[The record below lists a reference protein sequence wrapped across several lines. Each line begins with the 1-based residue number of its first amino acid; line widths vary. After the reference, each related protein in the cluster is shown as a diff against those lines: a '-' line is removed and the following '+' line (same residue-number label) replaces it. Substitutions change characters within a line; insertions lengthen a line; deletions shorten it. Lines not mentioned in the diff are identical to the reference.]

1 MTNPYTQKQ
10 QLSKGVYVLEDG
22 NRDWGGELNH
32 NFELLNDAL
41 DVKTL
46 TVKQGNTVLGT
57 YNGKQNTEIS
67 IPESSGSSEN
77 YTLTLKQGNTTLGT
91 FDNSENTE
99 ITIPEASGG
108 SVEVTTYTVTMKAP
122 ILAIDTAILTGMG
135 YTSSDYDI
143 VAARSGCLKYIG
155 TKTFEDADQNEVTA
169 PCFALV
175 KFLTETGNVFIPY
188 AHRAYKMVFATKDV
202 SCGYGQ
208 AWYDNP
214 LAMSYY
220 FPASS
225 VSFGFAGRDT
235 YGLSH
240 PSSWRLADIE
250 ANGILDAFAVTGT
263 AQSMADVEIENDE
276 PITVTETL
284 KIGNNTI
291 GPLGFF
297 DVGAD
302 N

>member
-22 NRDWGGELNH
+22 NKDWGGELNH

-57 YNGKQNTEIS
+57 YNGKLDTEIS
-67 IPESSGSSEN
+67 IPESASSEN
-77 YTLTLKQGNTTLGT
+77 YTLTLKQGDATLGT
-91 FDNSENTE
+91 FNNSENTE
-99 ITIPEASGG
+99 ITIPESSGG

-122 ILAIDTAILTGMG
+122 ILAIDADILTGMG

-143 VAARSGCLKYIG
+143 VAFRSGCLKYIG

-188 AHRAYKMVFATKDV
+188 AHRAYKMAFAIKGV
-202 SCGYGQ
+202 SCGYSPT
-208 AWYDNP
+208 WNDTP

-220 FPASS
+220 FPVSS
-225 VSFGFAGRDT
+225 VDIGLGGRDT
-235 YGLSH
+235 YGLSY
-240 PSSWRLADIE
+240 PASWRLTDIE
-250 ANGILDAFAVTGT
+250 ANGILDAFAVAGT
-263 AQSMADVEIENDE
+263 AYTMADVQIENDD

-291 GPLGFF
+291 GSLGYFE
-297 DVGAD
+297 VGVND
-302 N
+302 

>member
-1 MTNPYTQKQ
+1 MTNSYTQKQ

-67 IPESSGSSEN
+67 IPE
-77 YTLTLKQGNTTLGT
+77 
-91 FDNSENTE
+91 
-99 ITIPEASGG
+99 ASGG

-122 ILAIDTAILTGMG
+122 ILAIDAEILTEMG

-143 VAARSGCLKYIG
+143 VAFRSGCLKYIG

-188 AHRAYKMVFATKDV
+188 AHRAYKMAFAIKGLG
-202 SCGYGQ
+202 CGQ
-208 AWYDNP
+208 SPTWSEAP

-220 FPASS
+220 FPAYSVTSGLGGSS
-225 VSFGFAGRDT
+225 T
-235 YGLSH
+235 YGLSY
-240 PSSWRLADIE
+240 PASWRLSEIE
-250 ANGILDAFAVTGT
+250 ANGIPDAFAVMGT
-263 AQSMADVEIENDE
+263 ATSMADVQIENDD

-291 GPLGFF
+291 GSLGIF
-297 DVGAD
+297 DVGVSE
-302 N
+302 